1 MTKMMWTEISDDRAE
16 CLNGGGWKDL
26 YLGSVGA
33 LQVNGGN
40 GVQNNYFIFN
50 FNLGKV
56 YK

>member
-1 MTKMMWTEISDDRAE
+1 MTKMMWIQISDDRAE
-16 CLNGGGWKDL
+16 SLNGGGWKEL

-50 FNLGKV
+50 FNLGKS
-56 YK
+56 K